1 MGERIQWVAGV
12 IFALAFVALLSTMNM
27 DVLRYGSNVNNQVN
41 NQIAVSESYELQNF
55 DGTLVTGD
63 TVRSAVKNQDTLYTS
78 KLEIRIGSDWDS
90 ASVVNNADDIGL
102 SQKYEAHLHRNANNI
117 IDGVYFEPQ

>member
-1 MGERIQWVAGV
+1 MSERIQWVAGV

-63 TVRSAVKNQDTLYTS
+63 TVQSAVKNQDTLYTS
-78 KLEIRIGSDWDS
+78 KLEIRIGSAWDS
-90 ASVVNNADDIGL
+90 ASVVSSADDISL

-117 IDGVYFEPQ
+117 IDGVYFDPQ